1 MHTVGDR
8 FPGLHAYSGYSQ
20 GCMLGRLLAHCSPS
34 LPPSRGGSRTD
45 WYRSTSIP
53 VGCCTRSSLPQDAT
67 GMLQRSSQQHHSS
80 ITAAS
85 SVLPA
90 LALLALLGQDGLQH
104 HYSSTTASLQQH
116 VRYARNVRYVPEY
129 YYMSLRAR
137 NAQSAGNVP
146 ASTCMIQFLT
156 VRYAQN
162 TLDTPQS
169 VQCLKARHAQ
179 LCPT

>member
-116 VRYARNVRYVPEY
+116 YSSTTA
-129 YYMSLRAR
+129 SLQHHYSITTA
-137 NAQSAGNVP
+137 ALQHHYS
-146 ASTCMIQFLT
+146 STCDMLEMFGT
-156 VRYAQN
+156 SRN
-162 TLDTPQS
+162 TIICPSGHVTPRVLETCQ
-169 VQCLKARHAQ
+169 QARV
-179 LCPT
+179 